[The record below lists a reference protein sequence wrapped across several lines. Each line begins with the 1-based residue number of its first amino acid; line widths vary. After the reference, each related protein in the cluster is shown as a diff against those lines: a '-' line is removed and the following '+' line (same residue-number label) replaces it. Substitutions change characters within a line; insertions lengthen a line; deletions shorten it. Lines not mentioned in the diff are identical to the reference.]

1 MTDTRTTPPP
11 PLPPEDPDARALP
24 PPGAGTPCLPTAEV
38 PVSGGRTTAHSE
50 QVDVTLH
57 EIVQA
62 AVETTGATYGALGV
76 LDDTGAGFERF
87 VVVGM
92 DAETRARIGRLPV
105 GDGVLGL
112 LLERPAP
119 LRLTDLTAHPEAVGF
134 PPGHPP
140 MHSFL
145 GLPVRVRGA
154 VFGHL
159 YLTVKRGGGPF
170 TEADEAAAVAL
181 AATAGLAIGNAEL
194 VERAEHRRAWAQAGT
209 DIATALLSGADPG
222 TVLRSI
228 GEQVAGLASAD
239 AAGVLAPGPDDDED
253 VLTVVVTVG
262 LDNEDAEGVR
272 LRLADSQLGTAH
284 RTGVPVLIPDV
295 RAAALGGQ
303 RDPAV
308 GELTHR
314 YGPTLMIPLGGRP
327 ALGTV
332 VAMRLRGREPF
343 PPDTLEL
350 AGVFAAQASVALE
363 LARSQQRERRLQV
376 QSDRDRIARDLHDHV
391 VQRIFATG
399 LALDRVSRSLEEERP
414 ETAAALAER
423 VDELDGTIARIR
435 SAIFELHEADDASP
449 DAVRTRI
456 VDVVRSITGGQGLRP
471 DVRLRGEDD
480 LPPALLPDVI
490 AVVRELVT
498 NVVRHAQA
506 TRVTVTV
513 TVDAEVRVVV
523 TDNGVGLPAVAVR
536 SGLTNLADRAER
548 HGGRLTTST
557 GPKGTQIRWNVP
569 MPRGD

>member
-1 MTDTRTTPPP
+1 MSVLGSSP
-11 PLPPEDPDARALP
+11 
-24 PPGAGTPCLPTAEV
+24 
-38 PVSGGRTTAHSE
+38 TAHSA
-50 QVDVTLH
+50 QVDGTLYG
-57 EIVQA
+57 IVQA
-62 AVETTGATYGALGV
+62 AVEATGATYGGLGV
-76 LDDTGAGFERF
+76 IDDAGTAFERF

-92 DAETRARIGRLPV
+92 DAATRERIGRLPV
-105 GDGVLGL
+105 GTGVLGL
-112 LLERPAP
+112 LLQHREPV
-119 LRLTDLTAHPEAVGF
+119 RLADLTTHPEAVGF

-145 GLPVRVRGA
+145 GVPIRVRGA

-159 YLTVKRGGGPF
+159 FLTVERVDAF
-170 TEADEAAAVAL
+170 TEADLAAAVGL
-181 AATAGLAIGNAEL
+181 AGAAGLAIGNAEL

-209 DIATALLSGADPG
+209 DIATALLSGADPD

-239 AAGVLAPGPDDDED
+239 AAGVLVPTPDDED
-253 VLTVVVTVG
+253 VLTVVVAVG
-262 LDNEDAEGVR
+262 AHYSEYAEGVR
-272 LRLADSQLGTAH
+272 LPLTDTQLRTAH
-284 RTGVPVLIPDV
+284 RTGTPVLIPDV
-295 RAAALGGQ
+295 STAAVGGQ
-303 RDPAV
+303 RAPV
-308 GELTHR
+308 LGELTER
-314 YGPTLMIPLGGRP
+314 FGPTLMIPLGGRP

-332 VAMRLRGREPF
+332 VAMRRRGREPF

-350 AGVFAAQASVALE
+350 ASAFAAQASVALE

-376 QSDRDRIARDLHDHV
+376 QADRDRIARDLHDHV

-399 LALDRVSRSLEEERP
+399 LALDRVSRSLEDTLP

-435 SAIFELHEADDASP
+435 SSIFELHEADDASP

-456 VDVVRSITGGQGLRP
+456 VDIVRSITGGQGLRP
-471 DVRLRGEDD
+471 DVRLRGDED
-480 LPPALLPDVI
+480 LPPALVPDVV

-513 TVDAEVRVVV
+513 TVDTEVCVVV
-523 TDNGVGLPAVAVR
+523 TDNGIGLPAVSVR

-557 GPKGTQIRWNVP
+557 GPKGTQIRWSVP
-569 MPRGD
+569 MPRRD

>member
-1 MTDTRTTPPP
+1 
-11 PLPPEDPDARALP
+11 
-24 PPGAGTPCLPTAEV
+24 V
-38 PVSGGRTTAHSE
+38 PVQGSQPTVHSA
-50 QVDVTLH
+50 QIDVTLH
-57 EIVQA
+57 GLVQA
-62 AVETTGATYGALGV
+62 ALEATGATYGAIGV
-76 LDDTGAGFERF
+76 LDDRGTGFERF
-87 VVVGM
+87 LVVGM
-92 DAETRARIGRLPV
+92 DAATRERIGRLPV
-105 GDGVLGL
+105 GHGVLGL
-112 LLERPAP
+112 MLQRPEP
-119 LRLTDLTAHPEAVGF
+119 LRLADLTTHPEAVGF

-145 GLPVRVRGA
+145 GAPVRVRGA

-159 YLTVKRGGGPF
+159 FLTVERVDAF
-170 TEADEAAAVAL
+170 TDADQAAAVGL
-181 AATAGLAIGNAEL
+181 AAAAGLAIGNAQL
-194 VERAEHRRAWAQAGT
+194 VEWAEHRRAWAQAGT
-209 DIATALLSGADPG
+209 DIATALLSGADPD

-239 AAGVLAPGPDDDED
+239 AAGVLVPSPDDED
-253 VLTVVVTVG
+253 SLTVVVAVG
-262 LDNEDAEGVR
+262 SHNEYAEGVQ
-272 LRLADSQLGTAH
+272 LPLAGTELGRAH
-284 RTGVPVLIPDV
+284 RTGVPALVPDV
-295 RAAALGGQ
+295 RTAAVGG
-303 RDPAV
+303 RRAPV
-308 GELTHR
+308 LGELTHR
-314 YGPTLMIPLGGRP
+314 YGPTLIIPLGGRP

-350 AGVFAAQASVALE
+350 ASAFAAQASVALE

-376 QSDRDRIARDLHDHV
+376 QADRDRIARDLHDHV

-399 LALDRVSRSLEEERP
+399 LALDRVSRSLEEQLP

-471 DVRLRGEDD
+471 DVRLRGDED
-480 LPPALLPDVI
+480 LPPALLPDVF

-513 TVDAEVRVVV
+513 TVDTEVRVVV
-523 TDNGVGLPAVAVR
+523 TDNGIGLPAVSVR

-557 GPKGTQIRWNVP
+557 GPKGTQIRWSVP
-569 MPRGD
+569 MPHRD

>member
-1 MTDTRTTPPP
+1 MTGASITTSP
-11 PLPPEDPDARALP
+11 PLPRELPDRRALT
-24 PPGAGTPCLPTAEV
+24 PPGAGAVDLPSVDV
-38 PVSGGRTTAHSE
+38 PVRGGHPTAHSE
-50 QVDVTLH
+50 QVDVTLRGVVCAGL
-57 EIVQA
+57 EA
-62 AVETTGATYGALGV
+62 TGATYGALGV
-76 LDDTGAGFERF
+76 LDDTGTGFERF
-87 VVVGM
+87 LVVGM
-92 DAETRARIGRLPV
+92 DAATRERIGRLPV
-105 GDGVLGL
+105 GTGVLGV
-112 LLERPAP
+112 LLERPEP
-119 LRLTDLTAHPEAVGF
+119 LRLDDLTAHPAAVGF
-134 PPGHPP
+134 PPNHPP
-140 MHSFL
+140 MQAFL
-145 GLPVRVRGA
+145 GVPVRVHGA

-159 YLTVKRGGGPF
+159 YLTVERGGRSF
-170 TEADEAAAVAL
+170 TEADEAAAVAV
-181 AATAGLAIGNAEL
+181 AATAGLAIANAEL

-209 DIATALLSGADPG
+209 DIATALLSGADPD

-239 AAGVLAPGPDDDED
+239 AAGVLVPDPCDED
-253 VLTVVVTVG
+253 ALTVVVAVG
-262 LDNEDAEGVR
+262 MDDDAAEGVR
-272 LRLADSQLGTAH
+272 LPLVDTQLGTAH

-295 RAAALGGQ
+295 RTAAVGGQ
-303 RDPAV
+303 RAPV
-308 GELTHR
+308 LGELTHHF
-314 YGPTLMIPLGGRP
+314 GPTLMIPLGGRP

-350 AGVFAAQASVALE
+350 AGAFAAQASVALE

-435 SAIFELHEADDASP
+435 SAIFELHETDDASP

-480 LPPALLPDVI
+480 LPPALLPDVV

-498 NVVRHAQA
+498 NVVRHASA

-557 GPKGTQIRWNVP
+557 GPKGTQIRWSVP

>member
-1 MTDTRTTPPP
+1 MTEARITPPS
-11 PLPPEDPDARALP
+11 PLLPEHPDSRALT
-24 PPGAGTPCLPTAEV
+24 PPGAGAVGLPSAEV
-38 PVSGGRTTAHSE
+38 RAAGSITTAHRE

-62 AVETTGATYGALGV
+62 AVESTGATYGALGV
-76 LDDTGAGFERF
+76 VDGSGTRFERF

-92 DAETRARIGRLPV
+92 DAAVRQRIGRLPV

-112 LLERPAP
+112 LLQRPAP
-119 LRLTDLTAHPEAVGF
+119 LRLDDLTAHPQSVGF

-140 MHSFL
+140 MHAL
-145 GLPVRVRGA
+145 LAVPVRVRDE

-159 YLTVKRGGGPF
+159 YLTVKQGGGSF
-170 TEADEAAAVAL
+170 TEADEATAVAL
-181 AATAGLAIGNAEL
+181 AAAAGLAISNAEL

-209 DIATALLSGADPG
+209 DIATALLSGADPD

-228 GEQVAGLASAD
+228 GEQVADLASAD
-239 AAGVLAPGPDDDED
+239 AAGVLVPSTDDED
-253 VLTVVVTVG
+253 ALTVGVAVG
-262 LDNEDAEGVR
+262 LDNEYAEGVR
-272 LRLADSQLGTAH
+272 LPLIDSQLGTAH
-284 RTGVPVLIPDV
+284 RTGTPALIPDA
-295 RAAALGGQ
+295 RTAAVGGQ
-303 RDPAV
+303 RAPV
-308 GELTHR
+308 LGELAHR
-314 YGPTLMIPLGGRP
+314 YGPTLIIPLGGRP

-332 VAMRLRGREPF
+332 VALRLRGREPF

-350 AGVFAAQASVALE
+350 ASAFAAQASVALE
-363 LARSQQRERRLQV
+363 LARSQLRERRLQV
-376 QSDRDRIARDLHDHV
+376 QADRDRIARDLHDHV

-399 LALDRVSRSLEEERP
+399 LALDRVSRSLEEQLP

-513 TVDAEVRVVV
+513 SVDTEVRVVV

-536 SGLTNLADRAER
+536 SGLTNLTDRAER

-557 GPKGTQIRWNVP
+557 GPKGTQIRWTVP
-569 MPRGD
+569 MPRQD

>member
-11 PLPPEDPDARALP
+11 PLPPEDPDAWALP
-24 PPGAGTPCLPTAEV
+24 PPGAGTPGLPTADV
-38 PVSGGRTTAHSE
+38 PVPGGRTAAHSE

-76 LDDTGAGFERF
+76 LDETGAGFERF

-92 DAETRARIGRLPV
+92 DTEVRERIGRLPV

-112 LLERPAP
+112 LLKRPAP
-119 LRLTDLTAHPEAVGF
+119 LRLADLTTHPEAVGF

-145 GLPVRVRGA
+145 ALPVRVRGA

-170 TEADEAAAVAL
+170 TEADEATAVAL

-228 GEQVAGLASAD
+228 TEQVADLASAD
-239 AAGVLAPGPDDDED
+239 AAGVLAPGPNDDED
-253 VLTVVVTVG
+253 ALTVVVAVG

-272 LRLADSQLGTAH
+272 LPLADSQLGTAH
-284 RTGVPVLIPDV
+284 RTGVPVLLPDV

-303 RDPAV
+303 RDPVV

-332 VAMRLRGREPF
+332 VVMRLRGREPF

-350 AGVFAAQASVALE
+350 AGAFAAQASVALE

-513 TVDAEVRVVV
+513 TVDTEVRLVV

-557 GPKGTQIRWNVP
+557 GPKGTQIRWSVP
-569 MPRGD
+569 MPRGE

>member
-1 MTDTRTTPPP
+1 VTGVSITTSP
-11 PLPPEDPDARALP
+11 PLSREHPDRRALT
-24 PPGAGTPCLPTAEV
+24 PPGAGAVGLPSAEV
-38 PVSGGRTTAHSE
+38 PVLGSHPAAHSE
-50 QVDVTLH
+50 QVDGTLH
-57 EIVQA
+57 GVVCA
-62 AVETTGATYGALGV
+62 ALEATGATYGALGV
-76 LDDTGAGFERF
+76 LDDTGTGFERF
-87 VVVGM
+87 LVVGM
-92 DAETRARIGRLPV
+92 DAATRERIGRLPV
-105 GDGVLGL
+105 GAGVLGL
-112 LLERPAP
+112 LLQRPEP
-119 LRLTDLTAHPEAVGF
+119 LRLDDLTAHPAAVGF

-140 MHSFL
+140 MHAFL
-145 GLPVRVRGA
+145 GVPVRVHDA

-159 YLTVKRGGGPF
+159 YLTVKRGGGSF

-181 AATAGLAIGNAEL
+181 AATAGLAIANAEL
-194 VERAEHRRAWAQAGT
+194 VERAEHRRAWAPAGT
-209 DIATALLSGADPG
+209 DVATALLSGADPD

-239 AAGVLAPGPDDDED
+239 AAGVLVPDPCDEGS
-253 VLTVVVTVG
+253 LTVVVAVG
-262 LDNEDAEGVR
+262 LDDDAAEGVR
-272 LRLADSQLGTAH
+272 LPLVDTQLGTAH

-295 RAAALGGQ
+295 RSAAVGGQ
-303 RDPAV
+303 RAPV
-308 GELTHR
+308 LGELTHHF
-314 YGPTLMIPLGGRP
+314 GPTLMIPLGGRP

-343 PPDTLEL
+343 APDTLEL
-350 AGVFAAQASVALE
+350 ASAFAAQASVALE

-376 QSDRDRIARDLHDHV
+376 QADRDRIARDLHDHV

-399 LALDRVSRSLEEERP
+399 LALDRVSRSLEDEHP

-456 VDVVRSITGGQGLRP
+456 VDVVRSITGGQRLRP
-471 DVRLRGEDD
+471 DVRLRGDED
-480 LPPALLPDVI
+480 LPPALLPDVV

-506 TRVTVTV
+506 TRVTVSV

-557 GPKGTQIRWNVP
+557 GPKGTQIRWSVP
-569 MPRGD
+569 MPRRD

>member
-1 MTDTRTTPPP
+1 V
-11 PLPPEDPDARALP
+11 
-24 PPGAGTPCLPTAEV
+24 AGLPTAEV
-38 PVSGGRTTAHSE
+38 TVPGSRTTAHSE
-50 QVDVTLH
+50 QVDGTVHGL
-57 EIVQA
+57 VQA
-62 AVETTGATYGALGV
+62 AVETTAATYGALGIV
-76 LDDTGAGFERF
+76 DETGTRFERF

-92 DAETRARIGRLPV
+92 DAAARERIGRLPV
-105 GDGVLGL
+105 GTGVVGL
-112 LLERPAP
+112 LLDRAAP
-119 LRLTDLTAHPEAVGF
+119 LRLADLTAHPEAVGF

-140 MHSFL
+140 MRSFL
-145 GLPVRVRGA
+145 GVPVRVRGA

-159 YLTVKRGGGPF
+159 FLTAERVDAF
-170 TEADEAAAVAL
+170 TEADEATAVAL
-181 AATAGLAIGNAEL
+181 AAAGGLAIANAEL

-239 AAGVLAPGPDDDED
+239 AAGVLVPSPDDEN
-253 VLTVVVTVG
+253 VLTVGVAVG
-262 LDNEDAEGVR
+262 APYEYAEGVR
-272 LRLADSQLGTAH
+272 LPLTDTQLGTAH
-284 RTGVPVLIPDV
+284 RTGTPVLVPDV
-295 RAAALGGQ
+295 SAAAVGGQ
-303 RDPAV
+303 RAPV
-308 GELTHR
+308 LGELTER
-314 YGPTLMIPLGGRP
+314 FGPTLMIPLGGRP

-332 VAMRLRGREPF
+332 VAMRRRGREPF
-343 PPDTLEL
+343 EPDTLEL
-350 AGVFAAQASVALE
+350 ASAFAAQASVALE

-376 QSDRDRIARDLHDHV
+376 QADRDRIARDLHDHV

-399 LALDRVSRSLEEERP
+399 LALDRVSRSLEETLP

-471 DVRLRGEDD
+471 DVRLRGDDD
-480 LPPALLPDVI
+480 LPPALLPDVV

-498 NVVRHAQA
+498 NVVRHASA

-513 TVDAEVRVVV
+513 TVDSEVRVVV

-557 GPKGTQIRWNVP
+557 GPKGTQIRWSVP
-569 MPRGD
+569 MPRRD

>member
-1 MTDTRTTPPP
+1 MTGAAITTSPPRP
-11 PLPPEDPDARALP
+11 REHPDRRALT
-24 PPGAGTPCLPTAEV
+24 PPGAGALDLPSVDV
-38 PVSGGRTTAHSE
+38 PVRGGHPAAHSE
-50 QVDVTLH
+50 QVDLTLRG
-57 EIVQA
+57 VVCA
-62 AVETTGATYGALGV
+62 ALEATGATYGALGV
-76 LDDTGAGFERF
+76 LDDTGTGFERF
-87 VVVGM
+87 LVVGM
-92 DAETRARIGRLPV
+92 DAATRERIGRLPV
-105 GDGVLGL
+105 GTGVLGL
-112 LLERPAP
+112 LLQRPEP
-119 LRLTDLTAHPEAVGF
+119 LRLDDLTAHPAAIGF
-134 PPGHPP
+134 PPDHPP
-140 MHSFL
+140 MHAFL
-145 GLPVRVRGA
+145 GVPVRVHDA

-159 YLTVKRGGGPF
+159 YLTVKSGGGSF
-170 TEADEAAAVAL
+170 TDADEAAAVAL
-181 AATAGLAIGNAEL
+181 AATAGLAIANAEL

-209 DIATALLSGADPG
+209 DIATALLSGADPD

-239 AAGVLAPGPDDDED
+239 AAGVLVPDPCDENS
-253 VLTVVVTVG
+253 LTVVVAVG
-262 LDNEDAEGVR
+262 MDDDGAEGVR
-272 LRLADSQLGTAH
+272 LPLVDTQLGTAH
-284 RTGVPVLIPDV
+284 RTGVPLLIPDV
-295 RAAALGGQ
+295 RSAAVGGQ
-303 RDPAV
+303 RAPV
-308 GELTHR
+308 LGELTHHF
-314 YGPTLMIPLGGRP
+314 GPTLMIPLGGRP

-343 PPDTLEL
+343 APDTLEL
-350 AGVFAAQASVALE
+350 ASAFAAQASVALE

-376 QSDRDRIARDLHDHV
+376 QADRDRIARDLHDHV

-399 LALDRVSRSLEEERP
+399 LALDRVSRSLEDEHP

-471 DVRLRGEDD
+471 DVRLRGDED
-480 LPPALLPDVI
+480 LPPALLPDVV

-506 TRVTVTV
+506 TRVTVSV

-523 TDNGVGLPAVAVR
+523 TDNGIGLPAVAVR

-557 GPKGTQIRWNVP
+557 GPKGTQIRWHVP
-569 MPRGD
+569 MPRRD

>member
-1 MTDTRTTPPP
+1 VTEARITTPP
-11 PLPPEDPDARALP
+11 PLPPEHPDRRALT
-24 PPGAGTPCLPTAEV
+24 PPGAGVVGLPSAEV
-38 PVSGGRTTAHSE
+38 PVAGSRTTAHSV
-50 QVDVTLH
+50 QVDETVR

-62 AVETTGATYGALGV
+62 AVEITGATYGTLGI
-76 LDDTGAGFERF
+76 LDDTGAAFERF

-92 DAETRARIGRLPV
+92 AADVRERIGRLP
-105 GDGVLGL
+105 GGAGILGL

-119 LRLTDLTAHPEAVGF
+119 LRLDDLTRHPQAVGF

-145 GLPVRVRGA
+145 GVPVRVRGA

-159 YLTVKRGGGPF
+159 YLTVKRGGGAF

-181 AATAGLAIGNAEL
+181 AASAGLAIANAEL

-209 DIATALLSGADPG
+209 DIATALLSGADPD

-228 GEQVAGLASAD
+228 GEQVADLASAD
-239 AAGVLAPGPDDDED
+239 AAGVLVPGLDGDED
-253 VLTVVVTVG
+253 ALTVVVAVG
-262 LDNEDAEGVR
+262 MDNDDAEGVR
-272 LRLADSQLGTAH
+272 LPLTDSQLGTAH
-284 RTGVPVLIPDV
+284 RTGVPVLIPDA
-295 RAAALGGQ
+295 RTAAVGGQ
-303 RDPAV
+303 RAPV
-308 GELTHR
+308 LGELAR
-314 YGPTLMIPLGGRP
+314 GFGPTLMIPLGGRP

-343 PPDTLEL
+343 APDTLEL
-350 AGVFAAQASVALE
+350 ASAFAAQASVALE

-399 LALDRVSRSLEEERP
+399 LALDRVSRSLEETLP

-449 DAVRTRI
+449 DAVRAII

-480 LPPALLPDVI
+480 LPPALVPDVV

-498 NVVRHAQA
+498 NVMRHASA

-513 TVDAEVRVVV
+513 TVGAEVCVVV

-557 GPKGTQIRWNVP
+557 GPKGTQIRWSVP
-569 MPRGD
+569 MPRRD

>member
-1 MTDTRTTPPP
+1 MT
-11 PLPPEDPDARALP
+11 
-24 PPGAGTPCLPTAEV
+24 PPGAGGPGLPSAEV
-38 PVSGGRTTAHSE
+38 SVLGSPPTVHSA
-50 QVDVTLH
+50 QVDSTLH
-57 EIVQA
+57 GILQA

-76 LDDTGAGFERF
+76 LDDTGTGFERF

-92 DAETRARIGRLPV
+92 DAATLERIGRLPA
-105 GDGVLGL
+105 GIGVLGL
-112 LLERPAP
+112 LLQRPEP
-119 LRLTDLTAHPEAVGF
+119 LRLADLTTHPEAIGF

-145 GLPVRVRGA
+145 GVPVRVRDA

-159 YLTVKRGGGPF
+159 FLTVEHVDAF
-170 TEADEAAAVAL
+170 TAADEAAAVGL
-181 AATAGLAIGNAEL
+181 AAAAGLAIGNAEL

-209 DIATALLSGADPG
+209 DIATALLSGADPD

-228 GEQVAGLASAD
+228 GEQVADLASAD
-239 AAGVLAPGPDDDED
+239 AAGVLVPSPDDENA
-253 VLTVVVTVG
+253 LTVVVAVG
-262 LDNEDAEGVR
+262 ADNEYAEGVR
-272 LRLADSQLGTAH
+272 LPLTDTQLGRAH
-284 RTGVPVLIPDV
+284 STGTPLLLTDV
-295 RAAALGGQ
+295 HNAATGGQ
-303 RDPAV
+303 RAEVID
-308 GELTHR
+308 ELTQR
-314 YGPTLMIPLGGRP
+314 FGPTLMIPLGGRP

-332 VAMRLRGREPF
+332 VAMRRRGREPF
-343 PPDTLEL
+343 APDTLEL
-350 AGVFAAQASVALE
+350 ASAFAAQASVALE

-376 QSDRDRIARDLHDHV
+376 QADRDRIARDLHDHV

-399 LALDRVSRSLEEERP
+399 LALDRVSRSLEEQLP

-456 VDVVRSITGGQGLRP
+456 VDIVRSITGGQGLRP
-471 DVRLRGEDD
+471 DVRLRGDED

-523 TDNGVGLPAVAVR
+523 TDNGIGLPAVSVR

-548 HGGRLTTST
+548 HGGRLTTTT
-557 GPKGTQIRWNVP
+557 GPKGTQIRWSVP
-569 MPRGD
+569 MPRRE

>member
-1 MTDTRTTPPP
+1 MTEARITPPS
-11 PLPPEDPDARALP
+11 PLLPEHPDHRALT
-24 PPGAGTPCLPTAEV
+24 PPGAGVAGLPSAEV
-38 PVSGGRTTAHSE
+38 RVAGSATTAHSE

-62 AVETTGATYGALGV
+62 AVESTGATYGALGV
-76 LDDTGAGFERF
+76 VDSTGTGFERF

-92 DAETRARIGRLPV
+92 DAAVRDRIGRLPV
-105 GDGVLGL
+105 GDGVLGVL
-112 LLERPAP
+112 LRRPAP
-119 LRLTDLTAHPEAVGF
+119 LRLDDLSTHPQAVGF

-140 MHSFL
+140 MHTL
-145 GLPVRVRGA
+145 LAVPVRVRDA

-181 AATAGLAIGNAEL
+181 AATAGLAICNAEL

-209 DIATALLSGADPG
+209 DIATALLSGADPD

-239 AAGVLAPGPDDDED
+239 AAGVLVPSADDED
-253 VLTVVVTVG
+253 ALTVVVAVG
-262 LDNEDAEGVR
+262 SDNEYAEGVR
-272 LRLADSQLGTAH
+272 LPLADSQLGTAH
-284 RTGVPVLIPDV
+284 RTGTPALVPDARTAAVGGERTPVL
-295 RAAALGGQ
+295 
-303 RDPAV
+303 
-308 GELTHR
+308 GELTRR
-314 YGPTLMIPLGGRP
+314 YGPTLIIPLGGRP

-343 PPDTLEL
+343 APDTLEL
-350 AGVFAAQASVALE
+350 ASAFAAQASVALE

-376 QSDRDRIARDLHDHV
+376 QADRDRIARDLHDHV

-399 LALDRVSRSLEEERP
+399 LALDRISRSLEEQLP
-414 ETAAALAER
+414 ETAAALAQR

-480 LPPALLPDVI
+480 LPPTLLPDVI

-498 NVVRHAQA
+498 NVVRHASA

-513 TVDAEVRVVV
+513 AVDAEVRVVV

-557 GPKGTQIRWNVP
+557 GPKGTQIRWSVP
-569 MPRGD
+569 MPHQD

>member
-1 MTDTRTTPPP
+1 VTEVCITTLPPLSPEHPDGRALTPPDAGVVD
-11 PLPPEDPDARALP
+11 LPS
-24 PPGAGTPCLPTAEV
+24 AEV
-38 PVSGGRTTAHSE
+38 LVAGSRNTAHSE

-57 EIVQA
+57 EVVQA

-76 LDDTGAGFERF
+76 VDGTGTAFQRF

-92 DAETRARIGRLPV
+92 DAAVRERIGRLPV

-112 LLERPAP
+112 LLQRPAP
-119 LRLTDLTAHPEAVGF
+119 LRLDDLTTHPEAVGF

-140 MHSFL
+140 MHSL
-145 GLPVRVRGA
+145 LAVPVRVLDA

-159 YLTVKRGGGPF
+159 YLTVKRGGGAF

-181 AATAGLAIGNAEL
+181 ASAAGLAIANAEL

-209 DIATALLSGADPG
+209 DIATALLSGADPD

-228 GEQVAGLASAD
+228 GEQVADLASAD
-239 AAGVLAPGPDDDED
+239 AAGVLVPGLDGDED
-253 VLTVVVTVG
+253 ALTVVVAVG
-262 LDNEDAEGVR
+262 MDNDDAEGVR
-272 LRLADSQLGTAH
+272 LPLTDTQLGTAH
-284 RTGVPVLIPDV
+284 RTGVPMLVPDARTAAVGSQRAPVL
-295 RAAALGGQ
+295 
-303 RDPAV
+303 
-308 GELTHR
+308 GELTR
-314 YGPTLMIPLGGRP
+314 QFGPTLMIPLGGRP

-343 PPDTLEL
+343 APDTLEL
-350 AGVFAAQASVALE
+350 ASAFAAQASVALE

-399 LALDRVSRSLEEERP
+399 LALDRVSRSLEETLP

-449 DAVRTRI
+449 DAVRAII

-480 LPPALLPDVI
+480 LPPALVPDVV

-498 NVVRHAQA
+498 NVVRHASA

-513 TVDAEVRVVV
+513 TVGAEVCVVV

-557 GPKGTQIRWNVP
+557 GPKGTQIRWSVP
-569 MPRGD
+569 MPRRD

>member
-1 MTDTRTTPPP
+1 MTGAAITTSPPRP
-11 PLPPEDPDARALP
+11 REHPDRRALT
-24 PPGAGTPCLPTAEV
+24 PPGAGAVGLPSVDV
-38 PVSGGRTTAHSE
+38 PVRGGHPAAHSE
-50 QVDVTLH
+50 RVDVTLRG
-57 EIVQA
+57 VVRA
-62 AVETTGATYGALGV
+62 ALEATGATYGALGV

-87 VVVGM
+87 LVVGM
-92 DAETRARIGRLPV
+92 DAATRERIGRLPV
-105 GDGVLGL
+105 GAGVLGL
-112 LLERPAP
+112 LLQRPEP
-119 LRLTDLTAHPEAVGF
+119 LRLDDLTAHPAAVGF
-134 PPGHPP
+134 PPDHPP
-140 MHSFL
+140 MHAFL
-145 GLPVRVRGA
+145 GVPIRVHDA

-159 YLTVKRGGGPF
+159 YLTVESGGGSF
-170 TEADEAAAVAL
+170 SDADEAAAVAL
-181 AATAGLAIGNAEL
+181 AATAGLAIANAEL

-209 DIATALLSGADPG
+209 DIATALLSGADPD

-239 AAGVLAPGPDDDED
+239 AAGVLVPDPCDED
-253 VLTVVVTVG
+253 SLTVVVAVG
-262 LDNEDAEGVR
+262 LDDDDPEGVR
-272 LRLADSQLGTAH
+272 LPLVDTQLGTAH

-295 RAAALGGQ
+295 RTAAVGGQ
-303 RDPAV
+303 RAPV
-308 GELTHR
+308 LGELTHR
-314 YGPTLMIPLGGRP
+314 FGPTLMIPLGGRP

-343 PPDTLEL
+343 APDTLEL
-350 AGVFAAQASVALE
+350 ASAFAAQASVALE

-376 QSDRDRIARDLHDHV
+376 QADRDRIARDLHDHV

-399 LALDRVSRSLEEERP
+399 LALDRVSRSLEDEHP
-414 ETAAALAER
+414 ATAAALAER

-471 DVRLRGEDD
+471 DVRLRGDED
-480 LPPALLPDVI
+480 LPPALLPDVV

-506 TRVTVTV
+506 TRVTVSV

-557 GPKGTQIRWNVP
+557 GPKGTQIRWHVP
-569 MPRGD
+569 VSRRD